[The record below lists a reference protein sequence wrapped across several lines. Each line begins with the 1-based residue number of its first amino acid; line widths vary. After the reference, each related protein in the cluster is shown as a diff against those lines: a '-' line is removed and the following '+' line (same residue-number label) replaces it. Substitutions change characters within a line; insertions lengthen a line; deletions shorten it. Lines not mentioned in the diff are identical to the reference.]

1 MGDPCWHQTH
11 NQQSRI
17 TNTNVL
23 RVPADVSP
31 QRPVAALTTGAVLA
45 VRPRSAVRVA
55 PRLASVLVDLDLTDP
70 TRR

>member
-1 MGDPCWHQTH
+1 MGDPCWHQTP

-23 RVPADVSP
+23 RVPAVSP